1 MRGQTSARFRLT
13 RPPLL
18 VVAGIAVM
26 ALAGCGGS
34 PISPIPVAP
43 VAPFPGNV
51 PPPLLV
57 DAAWLQDRLTDPTA
71 NIVVL
76 DLSSLGQYR
85 QAHVP
90 GAVHAWW
97 QDAMDPYYPV
107 YGVVL
112 ADRNEPLAREQFMR
126 QIGVGPK
133 SVVVAYDDNMNRYAA
148 RLVWT
153 LRYFGHQN
161 AAVLDGG
168 LAAWR
173 GLGEPVSQKRAS
185 AADTSPGAIRPQA
198 GFIIGTQELRQR
210 LQDPA
215 VVVLDTRAEEEM
227 RDDLNGSLRVGRI
240 PGAVSVPWTATL
252 RDDAGRLKSPAELA
266 AIFSGAGVTPDRE
279 VVIYARFGVEA
290 SQPWLVLKLL
300 GYPRVR
306 VYDQGWA
313 EWAAKPD
320 LPIEPLLSGSGED
333 VNSP

>member
-1 MRGQTSARFRLT
+1 MHVQKLAGSHLT
-13 RPPLL
+13 RPLL
-18 VVAGIAVM
+18 IVVAATSVM
-26 ALAGCGGS
+26 ALAGCGASLLS
-34 PISPIPVAP
+34 PVPVAP

-57 DAAWLQDRLTDPTA
+57 DAAWLRDRLAEPPA

-76 DLSSLGQYR
+76 DLSSLRHYSQG
-85 QAHVP
+85 HVP

-112 ADRNEPLAREQFMR
+112 ADRNERLARERFMR
-126 QIGVGPK
+126 QIGVGPE
-133 SVVVAYDDNMNRYAA
+133 SVVVVYDDDMNRYAA

-173 GLGEPVSQKRAS
+173 GLGEPVSQESAS
-185 AADTSPGAIRPQA
+185 AADTSPGALQPQA

-210 LQDPA
+210 LHDPA

-227 RDDLNGSLRVGRI
+227 RDEVNGSLRVGRI

-290 SQPWLVLKLL
+290 SQPWLVLRLL

-313 EWAAKPD
+313 EWASKPD
-320 LPIEPLLSGSGED
+320 LPIEPLPSASGGEVD
-333 VNSP
+333 SP